1 MVIENFFS
9 DAELEPV
16 KKAISDLVETS
27 AQKLYKGGK
36 IKSVHVIIKSVYL
49 GLVSMEGRL

>member
-9 DAELEPV
+9 DAELEPI
-16 KKAISDLVETS
+16 KKAISDLVETA

-36 IKSVHVIIKSVYL
+36 IKSVLVIIKSVYL
-49 GLVSMEGRL
+49 VSTEGRL

>member
-16 KKAISDLVETS
+16 KKAISDLVETA
-27 AQKLYKGGK
+27 AQKLYKSGK
-36 IKSVHVIIKSVYL
+36 IKSVHVIIKCVYL
-49 GLVSMEGRL
+49 VSIEGKL